1 MNIDIFAKKIFEKA
15 DTYDLDAYELYYQYG
30 NDLSLEVYDGRVDS
44 YSESTTS
51 GVNFRVV
58 VDGKS
63 GSCFSEVLDESAID
77 YLVENAYQVAIHIE
91 NDDDVNLVATGLD
104 YPKLDLY
111 NKQLEAV
118 DNHKKIDYLL
128 NTEANAL
135 KDTVI
140 DRVNGVHYADG
151 MSGCRLY
158 NSNGLDIGYQTN
170 NAYAYISVIGKDE
183 TATHSA
189 YGISYNRDF
198 NALNEDDI
206 VQKAHDK
213 LVAKFG
219 AESVATGLYPIVFS
233 NEAFASLLSVFMSS
247 FSAEMAQK
255 DMSLLKGKVGQ
266 TIASKR
272 FSLID
277 DPLLENGLASA
288 PFDGEGV
295 PMYRKHIIKDGK
307 FETFLHNMNTAK
319 KDGVKTTGNASRGSF
334 KATVGVA
341 PSNAFVE
348 PSDLSVA
355 DLYSQVD
362 NGLVITELD
371 GLHAG
376 ANSISGDFSLSARG
390 FKLKDGKAAGAVNQI
405 VVSGNFFKMIQNVVA
420 VADDLKF
427 RLSPIGSPTVYVG
440 QLNIAGK

>member
-1 MNIDIFAKKIFEKA
+1 MKIDIFAKKIFERAK
-15 DTYDLDAYELYYQYG
+15 TYHLDAFELYYQYG
-30 NDLSLEVYDGRVDS
+30 NELSLEAYQGSIDS

-58 VDGKS
+58 VNGKT
-63 GSCFSEVLDESAID
+63 GSCFSEVLDEAAID
-77 YLVENAYQVAIHIE
+77 YLVESAYQAALHIE
-91 NDDDVNLVATGLD
+91 NDDDVNLISTGLE
-104 YPKLDLY
+104 YPELNLY
-111 NKQLEAV
+111 NEELVAV
-118 DNHKKIDYLL
+118 DNQKKINFIL
-128 NTEANAL
+128 NAEARGL
-135 KDTVI
+135 KDESI
-140 DRVNGVHYADG
+140 ERVNGVHYADG
-151 MSGCRLY
+151 MTGCRLF
-158 NSNGLDIGYQTN
+158 NSNGLDIAYQTN
-170 NAYAYISVIGKDE
+170 NAYTYISVIGKDE
-183 TATHSA
+183 TATHTA
-189 YGISYNRDF
+189 YGISYDRDF
-198 NALNEDDI
+198 NALIEDDI

-219 AESVATGLYPIVFS
+219 AKSVPTGLYPVVFS
-233 NEAFASLLSVFMSS
+233 NEAFASLLSVFMSN

-266 TIASKR
+266 VIASKV

-277 DPLLENGLASA
+277 DPLLEKGLASA

-295 PMYRKHIIKDGK
+295 PMRKKYIIKTGK

-319 KDGVKTTGNASRGSF
+319 KDGVETTGNASRGSF

-348 PSDLSVA
+348 PSNLAVS
-355 DLYSQVD
+355 DLYKQVD

-376 ANSISGDFSLSARG
+376 ASPISGDFSLSARG
-390 FKLKDGKAAGAVNQI
+390 FQLKDGKPAGAVNQI
-405 VVSGNFFKMIQNVVA
+405 VVSGNFFKMIQNIVA

-427 RLSPIGSPTVYVG
+427 RLSPIGSPTIYVG
-440 QLNIAGK
+440 QLNVAGK

>member
-1 MNIDIFAKKIFEKA
+1 MKIDVFAKKIFEKA
-15 DTYDLDAYELYYQYG
+15 ETYQLDAYELYYQYG
-30 NDLSLEVYDGRVDS
+30 SDLSLEAYQGRVDS

-58 VDGKS
+58 VNGKS
-63 GSCFSEVLDESAID
+63 GSCFSEVLDEAAID
-77 YLVENAYQVAIHIE
+77 YLVESAYQAALHIE
-91 NDDDVNLVATGLD
+91 NDDDVNLISPGLE
-104 YPKLDLY
+104 YPELSLY
-111 NKQLEAV
+111 SEALAGV
-118 DNHKKIDYLL
+118 DNQKKIDYILDS
-128 NTEANAL
+128 EARGL
-135 KDTVI
+135 KDEAI
-140 DRVNGVHYADG
+140 ERVNGVHYADG
-151 MSGCRLY
+151 MTGCRLF
-158 NSNGLDIGYQTN
+158 NSNGLDIAYQIN

-189 YGISYNRDF
+189 YGVSYDRNF
-198 NALNEDDI
+198 NALIEDDI

-219 AESVATGLYPIVFS
+219 AKSVPTGLYSIVFS
-233 NEAFASLLSVFMSS
+233 NEAFASLLSVFMSN

-266 TIASKR
+266 KIASDA

-277 DPLLENGLASA
+277 DPLLEKGLASA

-295 PMYRKHIIKDGK
+295 PMRKKHIVKAGK

-319 KDGVKTTGNASRGSF
+319 KDGVETTGNASRGSF

-348 PSDLSVA
+348 PSQLSVVA
-355 DLYSQVD
+355 LYKQVD

-376 ANSISGDFSLSARG
+376 ASPISGDFSLSARG
-390 FKLKDGKAAGAVNQI
+390 FQLKDGKAAGAVNQI
-405 VVSGNFFKMIQNVVA
+405 VVSGNFFKMIQNIVA

-427 RLSPIGSPTVYVG
+427 RLSPIGSPTIYVG
-440 QLNIAGK
+440 QLNVAGK